1 MVARLLLIALLSG
14 CTMTKMEHVYIDN
27 TAQNNFIGNPCGFYL
42 NDTCL
47 HIKPSARNQ
56 ENPYK

>member
-1 MVARLLLIALLSG
+1 
-14 CTMTKMEHVYIDN
+14 MTKMEHVYIDN

-42 NDTCL
+42 NDKCL